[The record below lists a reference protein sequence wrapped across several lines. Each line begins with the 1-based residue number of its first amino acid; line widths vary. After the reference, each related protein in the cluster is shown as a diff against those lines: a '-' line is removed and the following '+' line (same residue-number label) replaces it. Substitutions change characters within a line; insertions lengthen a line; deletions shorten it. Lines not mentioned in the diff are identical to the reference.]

1 MASGM
6 GSTMTEARK
15 ARRGQIHP
23 QDSSRSGN
31 TLFLIL
37 RILAGLLKA
46 VRALAVIFQRSIW
59 LLPWVQQFVLGR
71 LEEEI

>member
-1 MASGM
+1 
-6 GSTMTEARK
+6 MTEARK
-15 ARRGQIHP
+15 RAQIHP
-23 QDSSRSGN
+23 RDSSKSGN

-37 RILAGLLKA
+37 CILAGLLKA
-46 VRALAVIFQRSIW
+46 VRVLAVIFQQPIW